1 MIDEDQENI
10 EKHAEDLMK
19 NYLVKTIPHLINKS
33 THQID
38 LANREA
44 IKMLKDDQTP
54 RKEKIRAALAVTK
67 TARDKVEIIAGN
79 SGIVDKPLELVQ
91 SFLKEEEGSQHT
103 T

>member
-1 MIDEDQENI
+1 
-10 EKHAEDLMK
+10 MK

-44 IKMLKDDQTP
+44 INQTP

-79 SGIVDKPLELVQ
+79 SGIVDKALELVQ
-91 SFLKEEEGSQHT
+91 SFLKEEEEEEEEAKAKVKG
-103 T
+103 